1 MYVMGKWSAY
11 FCLVSTKLGLGKSA
25 KQPCLA
31 QTWPGTSPLSWGT
44 SSWLLLLV
52 INNHYGCLAVY
63 YNFLQQRI
71 KLYFIHFVIFKVIDD
86 TRHHASIWTSKWTFR
101 ATATRT
107 IRHCRW
113 MKRQFYHQKYCTA
126 KNRQK
131 RMSGQST
138 GDNRIVA

>member
-1 MYVMGKWSAY
+1 MIYLYKSTILSNLNY
-11 FCLVSTKLGLGKSA
+11 FNKYFNGV
-25 KQPCLA
+25 
-31 QTWPGTSPLSWGT
+31 
-44 SSWLLLLV
+44 
-52 INNHYGCLAVY
+52 H
-63 YNFLQQRI
+63 LQQKSVRMNSIWARAWVRSTSDLNDKCVQNLGGSRKETLI
-71 KLYFIHFVIFKVIDD
+71 KKVHFVIFKVIDD